1 MKMIKEAIETAI
13 KELGFPAVE
22 FSVEHPKDENHGD
35 YSSNIA
41 MAIFAKSKIISTNN
55 QTNSNN
61 QILNEYKSPREL
73 AEKIVNY
80 VTRNTNSRIHE
91 VIEKIEVAGA
101 GFINF
106 YLKAEVLR
114 ENVEQIVAD
123 KWEKPLAGKKYAVE
137 YTDPNPFKEFHLG
150 HLYSNLIGESI
161 ARMYEAVG
169 ATVWRGDFYGDVGMH
184 IAKSVWGMRNKMHQE
199 GVKLTTLEK
208 KSIKERQQFMGQGYA
223 MGVKAF
229 EGELEGYEQEKV
241 TEEIK
246 QINTMV
252 YVASQEVLVAK
263 RGWKPLVD
271 YRAFMRGSEAEYQ
284 EIKEIYQ
291 AGLAWS
297 LAYFETYYAR
307 LGTKFDGY
315 YPESWVGE
323 LGLKEVEK
331 GLEKGVLELGEGGAI
346 VFHGEKYGYHTRV
359 FRNAMG
365 LPTYEA
371 KDLGLVQAKYQDFP
385 FDYSLNVFGK
395 EIDEYYK
402 VVKTAMELIDP
413 EKGKKQEHLAHGMV
427 NLPEGKMSSRKGN
440 VITVEWL
447 LNEARDQAKKLI
459 KSKEMSE
466 EQKGSVA
473 EAVGQAAVKFAL
485 LKSSVGDNVTFD
497 FGQSVTFEGTSGPYI
512 QYTYAR
518 AKSVLRKAKKSVES
532 KTILPREVLTTLSRY
547 GEVVAIAARE
557 KSPSTLAMY
566 LYELAQRF
574 NAFYNGNKI
583 GEDSERLWL
592 TSAVASVL
600 SSGLDLLGIVAPEE
614 M

>member
-1 MKMIKEAIETAI
+1 MKIIKDTIETVI

-22 FSVEHPKDENHGD
+22 FGVDHPKDESHGD
-35 YSSNIA
+35 YSSNVA
-41 MAIFAKSKIISTNN
+41 MVLAKKAGKN
-55 QTNSNN
+55 
-61 QILNEYKSPREL
+61 PREV
-73 AEKIVNY
+73 AEAIKDL
-80 VTRNTNSRIHE
+80 
-91 VIEKIEVAGA
+91 IEKDGEIDKVMEKVVVAGA

-184 IAKSVWGMRNKMHQE
+184 IAKSVWGMKK
-199 GVKLTTLEK
+199 KLDEAKQTLEELAK
-208 KSIKERQQFMGQGYA
+208 WGIKERQNFMGQGYA
-223 MGVKAF
+223 MGVQAF
-229 EGELEGYEQEKV
+229 EGELPGYEQEVVK
-241 TEEIK
+241 EEIK
-246 QINTMV
+246 GINYMV

-271 YRAFMRGSEAEYQ
+271 YLQYIKGHEEEYPQ
-284 EIKEIYQ
+284 IREIYQ

-297 LAYFETYYAR
+297 LEYFETYYAR

-331 GLEKGVLELGEGGAI
+331 GLAKGILELGQGGAV

-359 FRNAMG
+359 FRNALG

-371 KDLGLVQAKYQDFP
+371 KDLGLVQAKYRDFP
-385 FDYSLNVFGK
+385 FDYSLNIFGK

-413 EKGKKQEHLAHGMV
+413 VKGKKQEHLAHGMV

-447 LNEARDQAKKLI
+447 LNEARDQALKLI
-459 KSKEMSE
+459 KNEEMA
-466 EQKGSVA
+466 QKKKLEVA
-473 EAVGQAAVKFAL
+473 DAVGQAAVKFAL

-497 FGQSVTFEGTSGPYI
+497 FGQSVTFEGVSGPYI
-512 QYTYAR
+512 QYAYAR
-518 AKSVLRKAKKSVES
+518 GMSVLQKSQIPNS
-532 KTILPREVLTTLSRY
+532 PILKLTSADWGQEEIKIIRWLARYDETL
-547 GEVVAIAARE
+547 ITAAMG
-557 KSPSTLAMY
+557 KSPSTWAMY
-566 LYELAQRF
+566 LYELAVRF
-574 NAFYNGNKI
+574 NSFYNGNRI
-583 GEDSERLWL
+583 ADNPQRLWL
-592 TSAVASVL
+592 TSAVADL
-600 SSGLDLLGIVAPEE
+600 LKRGLGLLGISAPIE

>member
-1 MKMIKEAIETAI
+1 MKMIKDAIRQAQG
-13 KELGFPAVE
+13 KLGLPEVDFV
-22 FSVEHPKDENHGD
+22 VEHPREEANGD
-35 YSSNIA
+35 YSTNVALIL
-41 MAIFAKSKIISTNN
+41 AKKVG
-55 QTNSNN
+55 
-61 QILNEYKSPREL
+61 KKPREV
-73 AEKIVNY
+73 AEKIVSYLQNDIEIAS
-80 VTRNTNSRIHE
+80 VIDTGRIE
-91 VIEKIEVAGA
+91 IAGP

-106 YLKAEVLR
+106 YLKDEYLR
-114 ENVEQIVAD
+114 EQIDKIVSD
-123 KWEKPLAGKKYAVE
+123 KWEKPLRGKKYAVE

-150 HLYSNLIGESI
+150 HLYSNLIGESM
-161 ARMYEAVG
+161 ARLYEANG

-184 IAKSVWGMRNKMHQE
+184 IAKSVWGMRKKMDEE
-199 GVKLTTLEK
+199 GATIIELEK
-208 KSIKERQQFMGQGYA
+208 LPIKERQKFMGEGYA
-223 MGVKAF
+223 LGVKAF
-229 EGELEGYEQEKV
+229 EGELAGYEKEKV

-271 YRAFMRGSEAEYQ
+271 YRAFMKGSKAEYQ
-284 EIKEIYQ
+284 VIKEIYQ

-297 LAYFETYYAR
+297 LEYFETYYAR

-331 GLEKGVLELGEGGAI
+331 GIEKGILELGEGGAI

-447 LNEARDQAKKLI
+447 LNEAQDQAKKLI
-459 KSKEMSE
+459 KNKEMSE
-466 EQKGSVA
+466 EQKERVA
-473 EAVGQAAVKFAL
+473 EAVGQGAVKFAL

-518 AKSVLRKAKKSVES
+518 ANSVLRKAKKSAES
-532 KTILPREVLTTLSRY
+532 KTTLPREVLTTLSRY

-557 KSPSTLAMY
+557 KSPYTLAMY

-574 NAFYNGNKI
+574 NTFYNGNKI

-592 TSAVASVL
+592 TSAVASVIK
-600 SSGLDLLGIVAPEE
+600 SGLQVLGIVAPSE